1 MKGMA
6 SCIFTVLGPKA
17 EAAGSENQYF
27 SGEWGQHLNEGV
39 DI

>member
-1 MKGMA
+1 MKRMG

-17 EAAGSENQYF
+17 EAVGSENQYF
-27 SGEWGQHLNEGV
+27 NGERGQHLNEGV